1 MEALERE
8 NKALKGVLPKIYG
21 SSNID
26 PKKLGGLVDLIS
38 GIGFSKDG
46 HVDHDILGRV
56 YEYFLGQFS
65 AIEGRAG
72 EDYTPRSVVNLLVEM
87 LEPYSG
93 RVFDPCCGS
102 GGMFIQSAKFVS
114 AHGGQLNDISVYG
127 QEYTDLT
134 WKLAKM
140 NLALRG
146 VEADLG
152 DRSDDSLHRD
162 LHPDLRADY
171 IIANPPFNVSDWDG
185 EVLREDRRWV
195 HGVPPVGNAN
205 YAWVQHFLWH
215 LAPSGTAGFVLA
227 NGALTSGQKEEA
239 AIRKDLVEKGLVDCI
254 VALPTKLFSNTP
266 ISVSL
271 WFMAKDDRRGTTEH
285 RERQNEV
292 LFIDARSLGVL
303 VSRRQRVFSND
314 DIARI
319 TDAYHAWRDAEPES
333 KYEDVD
339 GFCRSATRQEIE
351 EQGWILTPGRYVGT
365 PEVDEEEEAPSERLA
380 RLRLELIA
388 QMDETASSAARLK
401 DALEAV
407 Q

>member
-1 MEALERE
+1 M
-8 NKALKGVLPKIYG
+8 
-21 SSNID
+21 
-26 PKKLGGLVDLIS
+26 
-38 GIGFSKDG
+38 
-46 HVDHDILGRV
+46 
-56 YEYFLGQFS
+56 
-65 AIEGRAG
+65 
-72 EDYTPRSVVNLLVEM
+72 NLLVEM

-239 AIRKDLVEKGLVDCI
+239 VIRKDLVEKGLVDCI

-407 Q
+407 K